1 MNKPLAITKKPFR
14 AIKAN
19 TSKER
24 SFYTQ
29 GQQYVGGMLLL
40 FIVCLFTSCNTGK
53 PGAPTEYG
61 EATVPPGVSIP
72 TPDQAQVEEQ
82 QESKPPLVEQ
92 LRSLALDLQ
101 IDQHPDKLAEIGG
114 VLLELAASKQEEAG
128 DSAQGLS
135 LYTDA
140 AILYQHVLSICEQ
153 KMGTLCSQEASA
165 LAQSAYQGLAQIQ
178 ASMLARAKGAA
189 PQAITVEKVKARI
202 RADKQRLE
210 AIRTKAREEADRLA
224 KFRDQQGSAEEV
236 RGAETVYIEGSK
248 KLFADIAGDIK
259 SVLGNFYQEAE
270 QALGPPPC
278 QYAIMGVGSIAL
290 QQTTPYSDL
299 EFAILMEDAPNEDE
313 ATAEAW
319 RAYFRKLT
327 HLVHFRVINLG
338 ETVLPF
344 SEYKI
349 SLDHLGRKGLNFDL
363 GGKTPLGRKDK
374 DYELIQPVEGMMEY
388 LKNKDNKME
397 QMDKLLPF
405 VLERTCY
412 IYGDQGLHDAYLA
425 AQREFWT
432 SCQDAAGKHA
442 YQERMRKKLLEGV
455 SELDHSQ
462 PGVVRKGREQ
472 PGDLRTVGPKL
483 HPEDAGRLYDVKQ
496 EIYRLPDR
504 LLYGLATYY
513 GLRPESAWDAVEQ
526 LKAQGIIGV
535 DDSAKQAA
543 HRLKYAVSFATMLR
557 LATYIRYG
565 QQKEDLAGSASRA
578 DTKQIVSEL
587 FALPKEA
594 LQEDGSLFK
603 YYYTALALHSEM
615 SGFFKVLH
623 LRSQLQSDRE
633 LHRMLSGFSPGG
645 KYTAGK
651 EKEHF
656 SSFGFYDTSCA
667 VKIAIYNRLLHY
679 EQAAKCAEG
688 HLEKVKAGYN
698 QKKLAR
704 THHNLGV
711 SYYHLGRFDQSFD
724 HFKISLELLEGL
736 YPDGDP
742 QVAAVLR
749 SLGIAHY
756 NLSEFQESLGY
767 FERSLKMLQ
776 GLYQEKNPETAQAL
790 SSVGAAHEQLKSFE
804 ASLEYK
810 QQALKMLQALY
821 PDKDPEVARALLSL
835 GDTYAA
841 MGQLEAS
848 LDHKK
853 KSLKMFKD
861 LYGKSHPE
869 VARALL
875 SLGESY
881 ALDRKLPESLEHKQ
895 EALAMSQ
902 NLYGSSHP
910 EVARALLSLGE
921 SYTLSEKLEE
931 LRESEELKE
940 QSWKMF
946 QSFYD
951 ATHPEV
957 VRALGSLNEARGRL
971 IEEGESSRKATRHA
985 LRPVRTAHPQHL
997 ALLSTPRH
1005 GKEAPE
1011 ENTLLRNYY
1020 QDDTFAY
1027 VPSLFEEH
1035 RSRHVKDLQCQLM
1048 LREKKRVKEGKEQ
1061 AGGSNEENQVA
1072 SHHIRIEE
1080 VKTPIELQDLF
1091 KDRSVHPD
1099 EPVRAVQ
1106 RILLT
1111 GDPGTGKTTVSK
1123 KLAYLWSQGQWGQ
1136 AFHTLYLLPVRGL
1149 QQSAYDGKDYD
1160 RKNTLSTAIVN
1171 ICFAHDLPTE
1181 ESEYNRLR
1189 KHIEQ
1194 ELEKPTT
1201 LVILDGLDERAGASK
1216 EILSKAQDQTAR
1228 HKLLMLSRPYGIDTE
1243 RSLANIEI
1251 DHRGFNDDQ
1260 LKAYVLAEV
1269 PDGKLAAE
1277 LIGYIQ
1283 QHTNIREIAHIPVN
1297 LQILCALWQDERYGV
1312 DREEL
1317 EQGSLPVLYREFTEY
1332 TWRRYKERTSE
1343 GVSFQGRDAL
1353 FAKLGQIALAA
1364 LEQGEVLISPGLIK
1378 RTLSKSETDADEVKT
1393 RCKDAG
1399 FLLLSY
1405 VGKDQDKQES
1415 QANQSGFYQFPHLTF
1430 QEYFAGRHLARKL
1443 FSGDEREK
1451 KRTGTF
1457 LSEHKYEGQYG
1468 RTLSFMA
1475 GDVSRIEEI
1484 EGIRELLSLLG
1495 EGKEIVGL
1503 QHLRL
1508 QLRVVH
1514 EWLCVAPEREAGKGM
1529 AELEEEFQ
1537 VLSSLEEW
1545 FVRAFAHI
1553 RLEGYGPNSTGR
1565 KLLELLTSSLQTF
1578 GSVSSHAPALFELLK
1593 KEAKDPSE
1601 DVREASLEALSTFIK
1616 TSPERAQEVFAL
1628 LEKALKDELD
1638 YVRKAALEA
1647 LSSFIEASSTLAQK
1661 ALPLIQE
1668 ALKDTSVS
1676 VRAASLEALSTLL
1689 AASPAQAQEALS
1701 IILEGYK
1708 DTYEHVR
1715 QAAFKALS
1723 KLLEVS
1729 LDRAPQ
1735 EGFKIIQAALK
1746 DTSKHVRQAF
1756 LEALSTLVKASP
1768 ERAQAALS
1776 IILEAHKDTSEHVR
1790 QAALEALSTLI
1801 KASPERAQ
1809 AALPIILEAHKDTS
1823 EHVRQAALE
1832 ALSKLFEVSPAQV
1845 QEVLPLIQKA
1855 LKDTS
1860 EHVRQAAQEAL
1871 SKLFEVSLDRAPQAG
1886 LPIILE
1892 AYKDTSEHVR
1902 QAALEALSK
1911 LFEVSPAQ
1919 AQAGLPIILEAYKDT
1934 SEHVRQAALEAL
1946 SKLFEVSPAQA
1957 QAGLPIILEAHK
1969 DTSEHVRQV
1978 AFKALSKLF
1987 EVSLDR
1993 APQAGLPIIL
2003 EAHKDTSE
2011 HVRQAAFKALSK
2023 LFEVSLD
2030 RAPQA
2035 GLPII
2040 LEAYKDT
2047 SERVR
2052 QASLEALSTL
2062 IKASPERAQAGLPII
2077 LEAHKDTSEHVR
2089 QAAQEALYTL
2099 LEVSPAQVQ
2108 EVLPLIQKA
2117 LKDTSEHV
2125 RQAAFKALSKLL
2137 EVSPAQAQEA
2147 LSILLA
2153 AAEDENEGVRQTA
2166 LDALLRAS
2174 LEQLLESYWSSKD
2187 ASLIPYITP
2196 RLYETPVVVG
2206 EVLRGFQQVTL
2217 YATAGNPRKWQKSQE
2232 VVGHFKE
2239 RVNDARQIG
2248 ETTTDYDGGL
2258 SKRAKGLWQRYFGE
2272 VSAAPPLPDDI
2283 VQIMESPCP
2292 FWKGKQVKDTHLLA
2306 LIPSRVGGQPL
2317 TLDYLGELIKS
2328 PKGGG
2333 PATQYAYYWDEAR
2346 KAIGNQS
2353 SERSYWVL
2361 MTRDVLD
2368 GSRDKSYQDQCA
2380 LVADHANRTGLA
2392 YEVPGALEAAVVM
2405 LLHHV
2410 RSGERLYSDKPLT
2423 YTRCRERL
2431 QNYQLVVGGFSS
2443 GGLDVFHFLYDY
2455 TYFGVAG
2462 LRKF

>member
-1 MNKPLAITKKPFR
+1 M
-14 AIKAN
+14 KAN
-19 TSKER
+19 PSEER

-53 PGAPTEYG
+53 RGGPTKHA
-61 EATVPPGVSIP
+61 EATVPPEVSIS
-72 TPDQAQVEEQ
+72 TPDQARVEQ
-82 QESKPPLVEQ
+82 QQASKPPLVEQ

-101 IDQHPDKLAEIGG
+101 IDQHPKLAELGG
-114 VLLELAASKQEEAG
+114 VLLELAKSKQEEAG

-153 KMGTLCSQEASA
+153 KVGTLCSQEASA

-202 RADKQRLE
+202 SADKQRLE
-210 AIRTKAREEADRLA
+210 TIRIKARAEADRLA

-594 LQEDGSLFK
+594 LQENGSLFK

-651 EKEHF
+651 EKGYF

-736 YPDGDP
+736 YPDSDP

-790 SSVGAAHEQLKSFE
+790 SSVGAAHEQLESFQ

-810 QQALKMLQALY
+810 QQALEMLQALY
-821 PDKDPEVARALLSL
+821 PDKDPEVARTLLSL

-921 SYTLSEKLEE
+921 SYALSEKLEE

-951 ATHPEV
+951 ATHPDV

-971 IEEGESSRKATRHA
+971 IEEGESSRKDTGHA

-1005 GKEAPE
+1005 GKEAAG
-1011 ENTLLRNYY
+1011 ENTLLRDYY
-1020 QDDTFAY
+1020 KNDTFAC

-1099 EPVRAVQ
+1099 EPVRVVQ

-1111 GDPGTGKTTVSK
+1111 GDPGTGKTTVSRQ
-1123 KLAYLWSQGQWGQ
+1123 LAYQWAKGAWGQ
-1136 AFHTLYLLPVRGL
+1136 EFHTLYLLPVRGL

-1269 PDGKLAAE
+1269 PDGKLAEE
-1277 LIGYIQ
+1277 LLDYIRK
-1283 QHTNIREIAHIPVN
+1283 HENIRSIAHIPVN

-1312 DREEL
+1312 DRKEL

-1378 RTLSKSETDADEVKT
+1378 QVLSNSKADAEEVKNK
-1393 RCKDAG
+1393 CKDTG

-1430 QEYFAGRHLARKL
+1430 QEYFAGRALAHQFLSKDE
-1443 FSGDEREK
+1443 DEREEA
-1451 KRTGTF
+1451 RAF
-1457 LSEHKYEGQYG
+1457 LSEHKYESQYG
-1468 RTLSFMA
+1468 RTLTFMA
-1475 GDVSRIEEI
+1475 GEVSSSKKFK
-1484 EGIRELLSLLG
+1484 GIKELLRLLG
-1495 EGKEIVGL
+1495 EGDQELVGL

-1508 QLRVVH
+1508 QLRVLH
-1514 EWLCVAPEREAGKGM
+1514 EWLCMAEKKVEQSM

-1593 KEAKDPSE
+1593 KEAKDHSE
-1601 DVREASLEALSTFIK
+1601 DVREASLKAFSTLIK

-1628 LEKALKDELD
+1628 LEKALKDEKDEID

-1661 ALPLIQE
+1661 ALPLIQK

-1708 DTYEHVR
+1708 DKSEHVH

-1746 DTSKHVRQAF
+1746 DTSEHVRQAF
-1756 LEALSTLVKASP
+1756 PEALYTLIKVSP

-1776 IILEAHKDTSEHVR
+1776 
-1790 QAALEALSTLI
+1790 
-1801 KASPERAQ
+1801 
-1809 AALPIILEAHKDTS
+1809 
-1823 EHVRQAALE
+1823 
-1832 ALSKLFEVSPAQV
+1832 
-1845 QEVLPLIQKA
+1845 
-1855 LKDTS
+1855 
-1860 EHVRQAAQEAL
+1860 
-1871 SKLFEVSLDRAPQAG
+1871 
-1886 LPIILE
+1886 
-1892 AYKDTSEHVR
+1892 
-1902 QAALEALSK
+1902 
-1911 LFEVSPAQ
+1911 
-1919 AQAGLPIILEAYKDT
+1919 
-1934 SEHVRQAALEAL
+1934 
-1946 SKLFEVSPAQA
+1946 
-1957 QAGLPIILEAHK
+1957 
-1969 DTSEHVRQV
+1969 
-1978 AFKALSKLF
+1978 
-1987 EVSLDR
+1987 
-1993 APQAGLPIIL
+1993 
-2003 EAHKDTSE
+2003 
-2011 HVRQAAFKALSK
+2011 
-2023 LFEVSLD
+2023 
-2030 RAPQA
+2030 
-2035 GLPII
+2035 II

-2062 IKASPERAQAGLPII
+2062 IKASPERAQAALPII
-2077 LEAHKDTSEHVR
+2077 MEAHKDTSEGVR

-2147 LSILLA
+2147 LSIIMEAHKDTSEHVRQAAQAALSKLLEVSPAQAQEVLPLIMEAHKDTSEHVRQAAQAALSKLLEVSPAQAQEVLPLIMEAYKDTSEHVRQAAQAALSKLFEVSLDRAPQAGLPIILEAYKDTSEHVRQVAFKALSKLLEVSPAQAQEVLPLIQKALKDTSEGVRQAAQAALSKLFEVSLDRAPQAGLPIILEAYKDTSEGVRQAAQEALSKLCAASPERTQEVLPIILEAYKDTSEGVRQVAFKALSKLCAASPERTQEVLPIILA
-2153 AAEDENEGVRQTA
+2153 AAKDENEDVRQTA
-2166 LDALLRAS
+2166 LDALLRVS
-2174 LEQLLESYWSSKD
+2174 LDQLLEGYWSSKD

-2206 EVLRGFQQVTL
+2206 EALRGFQQVTL

-2248 ETTTDYDGGL
+2248 EATTDYDGGL
-2258 SKRAKGLWQRYFGE
+2258 SKRAKGLWERYFGQ

-2283 VQIMESPCP
+2283 VQMMESPCP

-2333 PATQYAYYWDEAR
+2333 PAAQYASYWEEVR

-2353 SERSYWVL
+2353 PERSYWVL

-2368 GSRDKSYQDQCA
+2368 GSRSKSYQDQCA
-2380 LVADHANRTGLA
+2380 LVADHASRTGLP
-2392 YEVPGALEAAVVM
+2392 YEVPGALEAAVVV

-2410 RSGERLYSDKPLT
+2410 RSGERLYSNKPST
-2423 YTRCRERL
+2423 YTRCRESVSNRP
-2431 QNYQLVVGGFSS
+2431 LVVGGFSS
-2443 GGLDVFHFLYDY
+2443 GGLSVHVNFLIYGVDS
-2455 TYFGVAG
+2455 FGVSA